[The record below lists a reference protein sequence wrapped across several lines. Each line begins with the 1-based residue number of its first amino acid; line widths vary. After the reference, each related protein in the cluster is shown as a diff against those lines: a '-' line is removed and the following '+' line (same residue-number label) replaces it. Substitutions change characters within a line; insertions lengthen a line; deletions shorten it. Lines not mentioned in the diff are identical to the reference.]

1 MLTTTQTVNSLQETG
16 SSKTLTSP
24 LVLTNGTSYY
34 DPIAKQVYSLTQIP
48 GLSEAHS
55 SNEYTGAKQ
64 VGATKIMIMH

>member
-1 MLTTTQTVNSLQETG
+1 MLTTTQTVNSLLQQT
-16 SSKTLTSP
+16 SSQTLQSDT
-24 LVLTNGTSYY
+24 LLTDGTSYY

-55 SNEYTGAKQ
+55 FNEYTGAKQ